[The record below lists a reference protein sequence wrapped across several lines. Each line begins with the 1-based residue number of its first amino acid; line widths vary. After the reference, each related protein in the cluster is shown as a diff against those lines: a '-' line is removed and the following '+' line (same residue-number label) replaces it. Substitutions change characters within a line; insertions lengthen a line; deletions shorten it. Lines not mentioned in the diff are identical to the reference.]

1 MNKVLIPTKLSDVA
15 ANTLKTAGYEVIQDA
30 DTPLEKQVAAHPD
43 AVALIVR
50 SEKVTPEIMDA
61 LPSLKL
67 VVRAGAGYDNI
78 DIVYARK
85 KNVDVMNTPGA
96 NSNAV
101 AEEVMAMILAYY
113 RHIVQADATTREGLW
128 EKKKY
133 MGSELTKKTVGIIGL
148 GNIGR
153 NLVKRLQGFEPILLG
168 YDHFLA
174 RQRALNIGVTPTSIE
189 DIFSQCDIITLHV
202 PGGPSTHH
210 MVNAELI
217 GKMKDGAVLI
227 NCSRY
232 GVVDEEALA
241 AAKAAGKNI
250 ANPIAQILSLALLLR
265 YSLDADD
272 AACAIERAIN
282 RALEEGIRTG
292 DLARGAAAVSTDEMG
307 DIIARYVA
315 EGV

>member
-153 NLVKRLQGFEPILLG
+153 NLVKRLQGFEGFRTPCMHTGICADCNSPDRLCNIHMSLVKCFPKGRISVILMK
-168 YDHFLA
+168 
-174 RQRALNIGVTPTSIE
+174 E
-189 DIFSQCDIITLHV
+189 
-202 PGGPSTHH
+202 PGG
-210 MVNAELI
+210 L
-217 GKMKDGAVLI
+217 
-227 NCSRY
+227 
-232 GVVDEEALA
+232 
-241 AAKAAGKNI
+241 
-250 ANPIAQILSLALLLR
+250 
-265 YSLDADD
+265 
-272 AACAIERAIN
+272 
-282 RALEEGIRTG
+282 
-292 DLARGAAAVSTDEMG
+292 
-307 DIIARYVA
+307 
-315 EGV
+315 

>member
-101 AEEVMAMILAYY
+101 AEEVMAMILPPHRPGG
-113 RHIVQADATTREGLW
+113 RHHPGRPVGK
-128 EKKKY
+128 EKIH
-133 MGSELTKKTVGIIGL
+133 G
-148 GNIGR
+148 
-153 NLVKRLQGFEPILLG
+153 
-168 YDHFLA
+168 
-174 RQRALNIGVTPTSIE
+174 QRA
-189 DIFSQCDIITLHV
+189 DQ
-202 PGGPSTHH
+202 
-210 MVNAELI
+210 
-217 GKMKDGAVLI
+217 KDGGHHRPGQHRPQPRQAP
-227 NCSRY
+227 S
-232 GVVDEEALA
+232 
-241 AAKAAGKNI
+241 
-250 ANPIAQILSLALLLR
+250 
-265 YSLDADD
+265 
-272 AACAIERAIN
+272 
-282 RALEEGIRTG
+282 GI
-292 DLARGAAAVSTDEMG
+292 
-307 DIIARYVA
+307 
-315 EGV
+315 

>member
-153 NLVKRLQGFEPILLG
+153 NNKMFYFPMIFMLV
-168 YDHFLA
+168 
-174 RQRALNIGVTPTSIE
+174 VTLT
-189 DIFSQCDIITLHV
+189 
-202 PGGPSTHH
+202 
-210 MVNAELI
+210 
-217 GKMKDGAVLI
+217 
-227 NCSRY
+227 
-232 GVVDEEALA
+232 
-241 AAKAAGKNI
+241 
-250 ANPIAQILSLALLLR
+250 SLAQTAIAKVNTISANGATTAPVIQLVLAVVLFV
-265 YSLDADD
+265 LALVLAVEACQTIFGHKKP
-272 AACAIERAIN
+272 AA
-282 RALEEGIRTG
+282 
-292 DLARGAAAVSTDEMG
+292 SK
-307 DIIARYVA
+307 
-315 EGV
+315 

>member
-85 KNVDVMNTPGA
+85 KRGRHEYPRGQLQCCGGRSHGHDSGLLPPHRPGG
-96 NSNAV
+96 
-101 AEEVMAMILAYY
+101 
-113 RHIVQADATTREGLW
+113 RHHPGRPVGKE
-128 EKKKY
+128 KY

-217 GKMKDGAVLI
+217 GK
-227 NCSRY
+227 
-232 GVVDEEALA
+232 
-241 AAKAAGKNI
+241 
-250 ANPIAQILSLALLLR
+250 
-265 YSLDADD
+265 
-272 AACAIERAIN
+272 
-282 RALEEGIRTG
+282 
-292 DLARGAAAVSTDEMG
+292 
-307 DIIARYVA
+307 
-315 EGV
+315 